1 MYGDVNGGS
10 TGNDHTSSGRH
21 SPSRS
26 GAQQRTR
33 GRGETGRPS
42 AGSHPGERA
51 LSLPEVVQFQ
61 LVNGS
66 PIREFDLYF
75 MSLDSRT
82 GIDHHAITSGEGLR
96 RKLVKGSLSRL
107 TQSQMVM
114 VQEEQ
119 NSLEQASL
127 SKSQIDEGWPRDL
140 DAPQDA
146 SQDVASGITVVCSP
160 MDRSP
165 QGLGSRLTERSI
177 EDEIPLVFCFQN
189 GDASSARTVE
199 IHWMDYDGQAVF
211 RKLLKPGE
219 SYMERTFATHPWLL
233 HDVANDEFL
242 LVRLGEYASTAQLR
256 YSLMWKSRGR
266 SLSFMSQSA
275 VGTGGI
281 RDGLLNPLDKDER
294 VATPR
299 QKREKGLAAT
309 HVSNRAKMMQQLQ
322 QMHKNP
328 DTQVEADCTILVL

>member
-1 MYGDVNGGS
+1 
-10 TGNDHTSSGRH
+10 
-21 SPSRS
+21 
-26 GAQQRTR
+26 
-33 GRGETGRPS
+33 
-42 AGSHPGERA
+42 
-51 LSLPEVVQFQ
+51 VVQFQ

-127 SKSQIDEGWPRDL
+127 SKSQIDEGRPRDL

-199 IHWMDYDGQAVF
+199 VSLISFLPSFLPFFNIRPSFLSSKFFFQNSSFNIFPSFPPRRYIGWTTMA
-211 RKLLKPGE
+211 RPC
-219 SYMERTFATHPWLL
+219 FA
-233 HDVANDEFL
+233 N
-242 LVRLGEYASTAQLR
+242 S
-256 YSLMWKSRGR
+256 
-266 SLSFMSQSA
+266 
-275 VGTGGI
+275 
-281 RDGLLNPLDKDER
+281 
-294 VATPR
+294 
-299 QKREKGLAAT
+299 
-309 HVSNRAKMMQQLQ
+309 
-322 QMHKNP
+322 
-328 DTQVEADCTILVL
+328 